1 MEHSPRPP
9 TGNYPLELRPG
20 EINRLRIQSEA
31 LKFDAKTM
39 LDKIGVAKGWHC
51 LDLGCG
57 AGGIMDL
64 LSTSVCN
71 IGYVVGLDSNPKL
84 LNAAK
89 EWTTTLGLKNTEFIR
104 GDAYATR
111 LPDESFDLVH
121 IRFLLGTAGEPERLV
136 KEAKRLTR
144 KGGVIAIQEPDSSM
158 LGCFPLHPAFDRLK
172 QLLIKGFAVVG
183 ADLKL
188 GRKAYHLISAEGL
201 ADVTYRPFILG
212 FHNSDPMADYL
223 PQTIE
228 SIRTTLI
235 SRRIASGEEIDRL
248 IDECRNH
255 LANPTTVS
263 NSFLVAQVWGWKK

>member
-1 MEHSPRPP
+1 MDHSGKPP
-9 TGNYPLELRPG
+9 TGNYPLELRSG

-39 LDKIGVAKGWHC
+39 LDEIGVTKGWHC

-64 LSTSVCN
+64 LSTSVCD

-89 EWTTTLGLKNTEFIR
+89 EWTATLGLKNTGFIR

-111 LPDESFDLVH
+111 LPEESFDLVH

-158 LGCFPLHPAFDRLK
+158 LGCFPRHPAFDRLK
-172 QLLIKGFAVVG
+172 QLLIKCFADVG

-188 GRKAYHLISAEGL
+188 GKKAYHLISAEGL
-201 ADVTYRPFILG
+201 TDVTYRPFILG
-212 FHNSDPMADYL
+212 FRNSDPMADYL

-228 SIRTTLI
+228 SIRNTLI
-235 SRRIASGEEIDRL
+235 SRSIASGEEIDRL

-255 LANPTTVS
+255 LASPTTVS